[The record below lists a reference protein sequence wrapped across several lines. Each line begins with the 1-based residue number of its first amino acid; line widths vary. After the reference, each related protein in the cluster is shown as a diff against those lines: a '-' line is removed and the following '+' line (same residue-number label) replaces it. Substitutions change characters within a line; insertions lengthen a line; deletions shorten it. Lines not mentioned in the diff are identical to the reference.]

1 MHEPFFQVYDASL
14 TASVFLQVS
23 QNLSF
28 CPGAFGVPFYCS
40 DNFDSIYLVFVDL
53 KALKSSAESAVTE
66 MTDNFVLATADF
78 FRAENHAF
86 DPDKMTSVFAAINR
100 PIVV

>member
-1 MHEPFFQVYDASL
+1 MIALHTRRIVIFGL
-14 TASVFLQVS
+14 ILKFLFVR
-23 QNLSF
+23 
-28 CPGAFGVPFYCS
+28 
-40 DNFDSIYLVFVDL
+40 YLVLVDL

-66 MTDNFVLATADF
+66 MSDNFVLATADF

-86 DPDKMTSVFAAINR
+86 DPDEMTSVFAAINR